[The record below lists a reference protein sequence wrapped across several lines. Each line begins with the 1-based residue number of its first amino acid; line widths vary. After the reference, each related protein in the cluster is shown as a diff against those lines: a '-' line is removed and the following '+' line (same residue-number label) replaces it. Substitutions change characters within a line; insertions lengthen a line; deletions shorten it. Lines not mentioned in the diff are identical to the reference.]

1 MADTI
6 SLDLRR
12 RIDRCSVR
20 SGRTTAIVDAYRSGL
35 TASYEATAE
44 MFGVGIATVSRLL
57 RRKRETGD
65 VLPKARGGDLR
76 RELDL
81 VWLEEHARC
90 NPDARLVDRIA
101 AWEEHSGSR
110 TSIGAMWRAL
120 DLIGWTHKK
129 RLRSR
134 SNASGRRCRPSET
147 TSSRTKRSSTSP
159 D

>member
-12 RIDRCSVR
+12 RI
-20 SGRTTAIVDAYRSGL
+20 VDAYCNDL
-35 TASYEATAE
+35 TETYEATAE

-65 VLPKARGGDLR
+65 VLPKKRGGDR
-76 RELDL
+76 RRAVDL
-81 VWLEEHARC
+81 VWLEEHARG

-101 AWEEHSGSR
+101 AWQQHSGCRASV
-110 TSIGAMWRAL
+110 GAMWRAL
-120 DLIGWTHKK
+120 NLIGWTHKK

-134 SNASGRRCRPSET
+134 SNATGRKSRPGET
-147 TSSRTKRSSTSP
+147 TSSPNNRNSTSP

>member
-12 RIDRCSVR
+12 RI
-20 SGRTTAIVDAYRSGL
+20 VDAYRGGL

-65 VLPKARGGDLR
+65 VLPKERGGDRR

-81 VWLEEHARC
+81 VWLEEQARA
-90 NPDARLVDRIA
+90 NPDARLVDRIV
-101 AWEEHSGSR
+101 AWQQHSGSR
-110 TSIGAMWRAL
+110 TSIGAIWRAL

-129 RLRSR
+129 RLQSR
-134 SNASGRRCRPSET
+134 SNVTGRRCRRSAT
-147 TSSRTKRSSTSP
+147 TSSPNNRSSTSP

>member
-6 SLDLRR
+6 SVDLRR
-12 RIDRCSVR
+12 RI
-20 SGRTTAIVDAYRSGL
+20 VDAYFNGL

-65 VLPKARGGDLR
+65 VVPKKRGGDRR

-81 VWLEEHARC
+81 AWLEEHAGA

-101 AWEEHSGSR
+101 AWQQRSGR
-110 TSIGAMWRAL
+110 RASIGAMWRAL
-120 DLIGWTHKK
+120 DLIGWTHK
-129 RLRSR
+129 
-134 SNASGRRCRPSET
+134 
-147 TSSRTKRSSTSP
+147 
-159 D
+159 